1 VTAGFVREARAADA
15 AGLARVQVASWR
27 ASFAGLLP
35 AAVLAELTSTEA
47 EQRWAERWLEAI
59 TKPPTS
65 RHRVHVAVTQPS
77 SLPGIEPR
85 SLPGSATEAAEA
97 AEAAGA
103 TEAAGAAGAAGSAAE
118 LAGFA
123 AAGPATD
130 ADLWPATDAELY
142 ELHVLPELTGQGHG
156 GRLLHAVA
164 DTLAE
169 DGFRTA
175 YTWALSADDS
185 RLEFLESAGWAPDG
199 SHSNLDMGVK
209 VHVVRLCTRLSP
221 ASS

>member
-1 VTAGFVREARAADA
+1 MTAGFVREARASDA
-15 AGLARVQVASWR
+15 ADLARVQVASWR
-27 ASFAGLLP
+27 ASLAGLLP
-35 AAVLAELTSTEA
+35 DAVLAELTSAEA
-47 EQRWAERWLEAI
+47 ERRWAGRWLEAI

-77 SLPGIEPR
+77 SIPGIESR
-85 SLPGSATEAAEA
+85 SLPGPATEA
-97 AEAAGA
+97 
-103 TEAAGAAGAAGSAAE
+103 AAE

-130 ADLWPATDAELY
+130 ADLWPGTDAELY

-199 SHSNLDMGVK
+199 SHSNLDMGAK
-209 VHVVRLCTRLSP
+209 VHVVRLHTVLAPGDDPPGSP
-221 ASS
+221 RA